1 MSALDEKRF
10 TALGREF
17 VARFDFNAMCAVE
30 EARGGRGFLEIA
42 APFLQQLG
50 EGERD
55 DPVKAVEAAQ
65 RLKFADI
72 RLILCEAL
80 RGAEPAIVPADAGE
94 IIADLGIA
102 KAMEIVAWAI
112 VKAVGSGDEGGN
124 DAGGGATG
132 AADPPNRAT
141 RRKAG

>member
-50 EGERD
+50 EGDRD

-80 RGAEPAIVPADAGE
+80 RGAEPAIVPADAGD
-94 IIADLGIA
+94 IIGDLGIA

-112 VKAVGSGDEGGN
+112 VKAVGSGDEGGE
-124 DAGGGATG
+124 AAG
-132 AADPPNRAT
+132 AADPPNRAA